1 MTISNELYHGLI
13 ELSRNGS
20 IVHKVRFFVHNDA
33 TITAFDE
40 RLLSLGRFEDW
51 GSFMIYL
58 NDNFQAV
65 IRIVAVND

>member
-1 MTISNELYHGLI
+1 MSISNELHHGLI

-20 IVHKVRFFVHNDA
+20 IAHKVRFFVHNDS
-33 TITAFDE
+33 TITAFDD
-40 RLLSLGRFEDW
+40 RMLSLGRFEDW

-58 NDNFQAV
+58 NNNFQAQ